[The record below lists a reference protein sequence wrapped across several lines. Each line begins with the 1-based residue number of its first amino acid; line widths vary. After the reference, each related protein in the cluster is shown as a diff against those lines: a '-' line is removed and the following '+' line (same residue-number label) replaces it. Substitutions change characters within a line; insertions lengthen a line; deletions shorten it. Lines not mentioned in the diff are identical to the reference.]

1 MNGLGLIHPG
11 FLAAGLAVAVP
22 IVIHLLFRQKA
33 RRVDIGSLYFLRV
46 VLRDQAHR
54 RNLKRWLLLALRV
67 AGVLLLAALF
77 ARPYRKAPESSHGN
91 AIGDR
96 APRSVSQHGR
106 RPRRKDS
113 MGSGPATRLED
124 HRRAASRIGAPPGV
138 L

>member
-22 IVIHLLFRQKA
+22 IVVHLLFRQKA

-46 VLRDQAHR
+46 VLHDQAHR

-77 ARPYRKAPESSHGN
+77 ARPYRKAAQSSHGN

-106 RPRRKDS
+106 RP
-113 MGSGPATRLED
+113 
-124 HRRAASRIGAPPGV
+124 
-138 L
+138 